1 MNPINYV
8 QSKIPRHR
16 GRYLVIDHA
25 RLVEPEELQALYPEG
40 QAVLFTGHLAFRRA
54 YEPLRDRYDAGEEPL
69 VIVITSTEQGFPADY
84 QRRADG
90 VIEVRPSLLLGQT
103 VHPIVDHLILDRHTF
118 QEIARRLQADPRKH
132 NAEETRLL
140 ALEAVLEM
148 PLPTEPA
155 EAIPFVLALRE
166 RWSTLPELLRE
177 TAQGRLSAQGIES
190 NILIDEVA
198 FQAWIIRLLEADLRA
213 LLERGEE
220 RAERRLTSLEAQ
232 AGRLEASLNVIALA
246 DSLRT
251 AARLVEKLPAVPFP
265 KLRERL
271 ESSVRG
277 RILTNVQAAQA
288 VRERRASYSA
298 DLYNLA
304 TFTALTSELEKAAP
318 RSAEE
323 WLKVAGSLAETD
335 SSYAMLS
342 NKGPELAAM
351 EKRWR
356 EASDRLN
363 AEFARFLATY
373 YPRWMQ
379 KPRPLLSADVLP
391 ERVIPELEKGH
402 KVFFMIWDGMSLSQW
417 QAIRDYLNGLG
428 HLKEE
433 LYFVL
438 LPTATTYARN
448 ALFAGRLPRE
458 IVARYNSF
466 IYVTNN
472 DNERVL
478 LRDIL
483 KEAKTAKIGHSYYRA
498 TRLEESDVRNIEL
511 DLKTGR
517 QLVAVVTNFV
527 DLLVTAAGKANITFV
542 DMPGFAASKFRN
554 LRLAELIRLALQ
566 EGYVVY
572 ITSDH
577 GNSPVERS
585 RSIPASAL
593 TGGYQWEDRHSRFA
607 VISHKR
613 NPLRED
619 EAIFVPQAS
628 DWGLPDLGGAYLLA
642 LDRLRFGDMQSDNL
656 NTVAHGGISLWENVV
671 PLARLE
677 A

>member
-8 QSKIPRHR
+8 QSKISRHR
-16 GRYLVIDHA
+16 GRYLVIDPA
-25 RLVEPEELQALYPEG
+25 RLVEPEGLQALYPEG
-40 QAVLFTGHLAFRRA
+40 HVILFTGHLTFRRA

-69 VIVITSTEQGFPADY
+69 VVVITPIEQGFPADY
-84 QRRADG
+84 RRRADG
-90 VIEVRPSLLLGQT
+90 VIEVRPSLLLGHT
-103 VHPIVDHLILDRHTF
+103 VHPIVDHLIIDRHTF

-140 ALEAVLEM
+140 ALETVLEM

-166 RWSTLPELLRE
+166 CWATLPELLRE

-190 NILIDEVA
+190 NILIDEVT
-198 FQAWIIRLLEADLRA
+198 FQTWIIRLLEADLHA

-232 AGRLEASLNVIALA
+232 AGRLEAGLNVIALA

-271 ESSVRG
+271 EGSVRG
-277 RILTNVQAAQA
+277 RILTNLQAAQA

-304 TFTALTSELEKAAP
+304 TFTALTSELERAAP
-318 RSAEE
+318 RSPEE
-323 WLKVAGSLAETD
+323 WLKVASSLAETD

-342 NKGPELAAM
+342 NKGPELATM
-351 EKRWR
+351 GKRWR
-356 EASDRLN
+356 EASDHLN
-363 AEFARFLATY
+363 AEFAHFLRAY
-373 YPRWMQ
+373 YPKWMQ

-391 ERVIPELEKGH
+391 GRVIPELEKGR

-428 HLKEE
+428 RLEE
-433 LYFVL
+433 EMYFVL

-458 IVARYNSF
+458 IVARYKSS
-466 IYVTNN
+466 IYVANN

-483 KEAKTAKIGHSYYRA
+483 KEAKIRIEHSYYRA
-498 TRLEESDVRNIEL
+498 TRLEESDVRNIER
-511 DLKTGR
+511 DLKAGR
-517 QLVAVVTNFV
+517 QLVAAVTNFV

-554 LRLAELIRLALQ
+554 LKLTELIRLALQ
-566 EGYVVY
+566 EDYLVY

-585 RSIPASAL
+585 RPIPTNAL
-593 TGGYQWEDRHSRFA
+593 AGGYQLEDRHSRFA
-607 VISHKR
+607 VVSHKR
-613 NPLRED
+613 NPLPED
-619 EAIFVPQAS
+619 EAIFVPRAS

-642 LDRLRFGDMQSDNL
+642 LDRLRFGDIQSDNL
-656 NTVAHGGISLWENVV
+656 NTVAHGGISIWENVV